1 MRGTAGAQLVALL
14 AMPYHRSLRLS
25 LSLGGETPVSNQA
38 LARAE
43 QMRRDIEDAE
53 EQLQAETVHAK
64 KFMWRG
70 EGLRLDFERAKR
82 PRRIA
87 LLRGA
92 VDNEKALCRV
102 LEEAE
107 EAGLPQEY
115 LEESIRVLNELAI
128 QRAQIE
134 REHARTEGLIQQ

>member
-1 MRGTAGAQLVALL
+1 MRAD
-14 AMPYHRSLRLS
+14 
-25 LSLGGETPVSNQA
+25 GEVPVPVSTA

-43 QMRRDIEDAE
+43 EMRQEIEEAE

-70 EGLRLDFERAKR
+70 EGLRLDFEHARR
-82 PRRIA
+82 PRRLA
-87 LLRGA
+87 LIQGA
-92 VDNEKALCRV
+92 RDNEKALCRV

-107 EAGLPQEY
+107 AAGLPQEY

-128 QRAQIE
+128 QRALLE
-134 REHARTEGLIQQ
+134 REFARHEGLIENMDAHS